1 MKKLF
6 LKLSLFLSIILLI
19 SACTYQR
26 DNQQIKEDIPSEVF
40 RNGVMQEKNI
50 RNNDSV
56 NKEDDLLFYVGDDE
70 LFEEGTEYY
79 LDPFNPS
86 INEVNPDYQPGADNV
101 EYFLEDNTPAAS
113 Q

>member
-1 MKKLF
+1 
-6 LKLSLFLSIILLI
+6 
-19 SACTYQR
+19 
-26 DNQQIKEDIPSEVF
+26 
-40 RNGVMQEKNI
+40 EKNI